1 METTLGWRHFRCI
14 QVRKAGP
21 GATFLLLQASCDA
34 SAQLWVNAQVGRAHC
49 GLQAPPDWTCSRCA
63 RQRLERGAPLVAPQK
78 VALPHVMLPR
88 GPRLPPQAPCVP
100 QTARPPAPPQNLK
113 DRQRWAAG
121 WLQMSE
127 ILGQAEG
134 AIGSGQVCRSCS
146 GLGAK
151 VCAACEGTGQVR
163 LVVL

>member
-34 SAQLWVNAQVGRAHC
+34 SAQLWVNSQVGRLAGGRAHVRRRAA
-49 GLQAPPDWTCSRCA
+49 GLAPTAPARAAGSRPAAEQAQPSAPTPAAPPS
-63 RQRLERGAPLVAPQK
+63 PS
-78 VALPHVMLPR
+78 PHP
-88 GPRLPPQAPCVP
+88 
-100 QTARPPAPPQNLK
+100 PPQNLK

-134 AIGSGQVCRSCS
+134 AVGAGRPCRACA

-151 VCAACEGTGQVR
+151 VCAGCDGTGVVR